1 MRARLEYIA
10 GSERVLLEEM
20 ELCELDQYTCKNF
33 NKLED
38 IKSNSKYKKLLA
50 GVSENG
56 SFRIFFNTDEIPL
69 RDLERYVLL
78 GGNPMQGEES
88 LAVVV
93 GQEKIQPNIYGIREK
108 MASFISNEQ
117 VAREFYQTFET
128 EYSAKEK
135 LDFLIGMDAENSS
148 LAARGIR
155 RIMSDYTSG
164 YEGYFMG
171 RMFIERL
178 KSFESVKT
186 ATSVELK
193 RM

>member
-38 IKSNSKYKKLLA
+38 IKSNSKYKRLLA
-50 GVSENG
+50 GVSKNG

-93 GQEKIQPNIYGIREK
+93 GREKIQPNIYGIREK
-108 MASFISNEQ
+108 WPVLLAMNKWLENFI
-117 VAREFYQTFET
+117 RH
-128 EYSAKEK
+128 
-135 LDFLIGMDAENSS
+135 L
-148 LAARGIR
+148 
-155 RIMSDYTSG
+155 
-164 YEGYFMG
+164 
-171 RMFIERL
+171 RL
-178 KSFESVKT
+178 SIV
-186 ATSVELK
+186 LK
-193 RM
+193 KN